1 MIFILLI
8 LKVVRNMSSVCQN
21 SGNFPSR
28 NSCNS
33 CNSCNQIHL
42 PNGEHIPNKVDIQDK
57 IKDYI
62 ETRNSI
68 LTSPELV
75 VAIVNIYGNG
85 EIEADFLDRIMIE
98 LLTEE
103 GYGMMLLLTEVGDK
117 TNVRFKY
124 DVNIGE
130 GIFYLPESN

>member
-1 MIFILLI
+1 
-8 LKVVRNMSSVCQN
+8 MSSVCQN
-21 SGNFPSR
+21 SGDFPSR

-75 VAIVNIYGNG
+75 VAIVDIYGNG